1 METVKEIWDELGNVP
16 VNIDDEIDEDFYIKD
31 KDITFEKGTDKFEIW
46 HWIEDTYNV
55 RIVDLLYPAN

>member
-1 METVKEIWDELGNVP
+1 METVKEIWDDLGNVP
-16 VNIDDEIDEDFYIKD
+16 VNIDDEIDEDFHIKD